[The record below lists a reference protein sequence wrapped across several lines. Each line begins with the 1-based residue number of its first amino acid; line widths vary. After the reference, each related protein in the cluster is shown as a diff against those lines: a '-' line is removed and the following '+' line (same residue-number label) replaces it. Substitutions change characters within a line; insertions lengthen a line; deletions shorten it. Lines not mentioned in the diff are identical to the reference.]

1 VAPPGDVTASA
12 PIVSAASHEWKKA
25 RPALGSEKGVQLREL
40 ELKLPEAGEQG
51 LQAGEPASA

>member
-1 VAPPGDVTASA
+1 VTASA

-25 RPALGSEKGVQLREL
+25 RPAPGSGEKGVQVLEL
-40 ELKLPEAGEQG
+40 ELKLPEEGEHG